1 MNNNI
6 FQLEK
11 RKRKVIMGEKRIITV
26 GDNEIHVTSVV
37 ADMFGYICRLEKEI
51 DKCTDRWVQEFMN
64 RFPSITGVDLW
75 IKSENGAQIY
85 KDLRDARCFYYVSTS
100 KAKLWT
106 MEGGMTG
113 DYKGQIETLKE
124 EKNKLKEKKRRD
136 KLNAQDKKKYEYLT
150 NTIKNKEKVLDA
162 WLNDFRERLE
172 KLHSQTQTCD
182 NNDSTELNTTS
193 DSINCSS
200 SLASTPSTRE
210 TQSNMTAN
218 SSNSFTQSGMLSP
231 ILNTSVHSIRE
242 DSFCGPFD
250 SGDHM
255 ETNSHDE
262 ERREIEKSPE
272 TEKVDHLRLLL
283 CITNATNSDKSC
295 ASRNNLLIS
304 SNSVNAKR
312 DSVFRKEDMYPV
324 KCMGSFMYIV
334 HADESKFQNH
344 TFKVDMI
351 CMI

>member
-1 MNNNI
+1 
-6 FQLEK
+6 
-11 RKRKVIMGEKRIITV
+11 MGEKRIITV

-37 ADMFGYICRLEKEI
+37 ADMFGCICSLEKEI
-51 DKCTDRWVQEFMN
+51 DKCTDRWVQEFIN
-64 RFPSITGVDLW
+64 RFPFITGADLW

-124 EKNKLKEKKRRD
+124 EKKKLKKERRGQW
-136 KLNAQDKKKYEYLT
+136 NAQDKEKYNDLCS
-150 NTIKNKEKVLDA
+150 TIRNKEKVLDA
-162 WLNDFRERLE
+162 WLTDFRERLQ
-172 KLHSQTQTCD
+172 KLHSQTQTYD
-182 NNDSTELNTTS
+182 NNDSTDLNTTS

-218 SSNSFTQSGMLSP
+218 SSNSFTQSGVISP
-231 ILNTSVHSIRE
+231 ILNTSMHSITD
-242 DSFCGPFD
+242 DSFFD

-295 ASRNNLLIS
+295 ASRNNLIS
-304 SNSVNAKR
+304 SDLLNAKR

-334 HADESKFQNH
+334 HADESKFQND